1 MLRATP
7 SSSTGR
13 EVFEDCSGGNSRP
26 SRPFGRGG
34 RYLPSVDGAA
44 IFFPTFQLDAGVHD
58 YWAEV
63 PIAAGVFVFNRCASL
78 PGRATKETVDQMER
92 VGRDLRDAIVQ
103 ITQLQP
109 RVTINN
115 RVYFE
120 QTSPIAE
127 LALISQTI
135 EVEHEFLHTWA
146 GSTKR
151 LRLHGTYTAKAG
163 FDLRKEFSVTVTPE
177 ATIVRLPHAQILGV
191 EQNAIELLAYENGF
205 WNPISGAD
213 VQTELASL
221 AKLARDRAAARNL
234 AGRSRRVVPDTIEST
249 YWRYP
254 ASAGDFLPN
263 AEVRLMRLSGGA
275 VAR

>member
-1 MLRATP
+1 LRGTP

-13 EVFEDCSGGNSRP
+13 EVFQDCSGGNSRP

-34 RYLPSVDGAA
+34 RYFLLLTVPPSFSRHFNWTLAFTIIGLS
-44 IFFPTFQLDAGVHD
+44 T
-58 YWAEV
+58 
-63 PIAAGVFVFNRCASL
+63 IAAGVFVFNRCASL
-78 PGRATKETVDQMER
+78 PGRTTKETVDQMER

-177 ATIVRLPHAQILGV
+177 TIIVRLPHAQILGV

-234 AGRSRRVVPDTIEST
+234 AAEAEESFRTQLKARIGDTLPVQVIFYQTPRSD
-249 YWRYP
+249 
-254 ASAGDFLPN
+254 
-263 AEVRLMRLSGGA
+263 
-275 VAR
+275 

>member
-1 MLRATP
+1 MTVPP
-7 SSSTGR
+7 SFSRHLNWTLAFTIIGLST
-13 EVFEDCSGGNSRP
+13 
-26 SRPFGRGG
+26 
-34 RYLPSVDGAA
+34 
-44 IFFPTFQLDAGVHD
+44 
-58 YWAEV
+58 
-63 PIAAGVFVFNRCASL
+63 IAAGVFVFNRCASL

-103 ITQLQP
+103 IAQLQP

-115 RVYFE
+115 RIYFE

-127 LALISQTI
+127 LALVSQKL

-191 EQNAIELLAYENGF
+191 EQNAVELLAYENGF

-213 VQTELASL
+213 VQAELATL
-221 AKLARDRAAARNL
+221 GELARDRAGARNL
-234 AGRSRRVVPDTIEST
+234 PAEAEESFRTQLKGRI
-249 YWRYP
+249 
-254 ASAGDFLPN
+254 GN
-263 AEVRLMRLSGGA
+263 APPVQVIFYQAPRSE
-275 VAR
+275 

>member
-1 MLRATP
+1 MTVPP
-7 SSSTGR
+7 SFSRYFNWTLAFTIIGLST
-13 EVFEDCSGGNSRP
+13 
-26 SRPFGRGG
+26 
-34 RYLPSVDGAA
+34 
-44 IFFPTFQLDAGVHD
+44 
-58 YWAEV
+58 
-63 PIAAGVFVFNRCASL
+63 IAAGVFVFNRCASL
-78 PGRATKETVDQMER
+78 PGRTTKEAVDQMER

-109 RVTINN
+109 RVTIND

-127 LALISQTI
+127 LALIFQKI

-163 FDLRKEFSVTVTPE
+163 FDLRKEFSVTVRPE
-177 ATIVRLPHAQILGV
+177 TIIVRLPQAQILGV

-213 VQTELASL
+213 VQAEVASL
-221 AKLARDRAAARNL
+221 AKLARARAAARNL
-234 AGRSRRVVPDTIEST
+234 AAEAEESFRTQLKARIGNTPPVQVIFYQTPRSE
-249 YWRYP
+249 
-254 ASAGDFLPN
+254 
-263 AEVRLMRLSGGA
+263 
-275 VAR
+275 

>member
-1 MLRATP
+1 
-7 SSSTGR
+7 
-13 EVFEDCSGGNSRP
+13 
-26 SRPFGRGG
+26 
-34 RYLPSVDGAA
+34 
-44 IFFPTFQLDAGVHD
+44 
-58 YWAEV
+58 
-63 PIAAGVFVFNRCASL
+63 
-78 PGRATKETVDQMER
+78 MER

-109 RVTINN
+109 RVTVNN

-127 LALISQTI
+127 LALISQKL

-163 FDLRKEFSVTVTPE
+163 FDLRQEFSVTVTPE

-191 EQNAIELLAYENGF
+191 EQNVVELLAYENGF

-213 VQTELASL
+213 VQAELATL
-221 AKLARDRAAARNL
+221 GKLARDRAAAQNL
-234 AGRSRRVVPDTIEST
+234 SAEAEESFRTQLKGRIGDTPPVQVIF
-249 YWRYP
+249 YP
-254 ASAGDFLPN
+254 APRSD
-263 AEVRLMRLSGGA
+263 
-275 VAR
+275 

>member
-1 MLRATP
+1 MTAPP
-7 SSSTGR
+7 S
-13 EVFEDCSGGNSRP
+13 FSRHFNWTLAFTIIGL
-26 SRPFGRGG
+26 S
-34 RYLPSVDGAA
+34 A
-44 IFFPTFQLDAGVHD
+44 
-58 YWAEV
+58 
-63 PIAAGVFVFNRCASL
+63 IAAGVFVFNRCASL
-78 PGRATKETVDQMER
+78 PGRTTKETVDQMER

-109 RVTINN
+109 RVTVNN

-127 LALISQTI
+127 LALISQKL

-163 FDLRKEFSVTVTPE
+163 FDLRQEFSVTVTPK

-191 EQNAIELLAYENGF
+191 EQNVVELLAYENGF

-213 VQTELASL
+213 VQAELATL
-221 AKLARDRAAARNL
+221 GKLARDRAAAQNL
-234 AGRSRRVVPDTIEST
+234 SAEAEESFRTQLKGRIGDTPPVQVIF
-249 YWRYP
+249 Y
-254 ASAGDFLPN
+254 LPP
-263 AEVRLMRLSGGA
+263 RSD
-275 VAR
+275 

>member
-1 MLRATP
+1 MTAPPSFSRELNLTP
-7 SSSTGR
+7 ALTITGL
-13 EVFEDCSGGNSRP
+13 SM
-26 SRPFGRGG
+26 
-34 RYLPSVDGAA
+34 
-44 IFFPTFQLDAGVHD
+44 
-58 YWAEV
+58 
-63 PIAAGVFVFNRCASL
+63 IAARVFVLNRCISL
-78 PGRATKETVDQMER
+78 PGRTTKETVDQMER

-120 QTSPIAE
+120 QNSPIAE

-177 ATIVRLPHAQILGV
+177 KTIVRLPHAQILGL

-221 AKLARDRAAARNL
+221 AKLAQDRAAARNL
-234 AGRSRRVVPDTIEST
+234 AAEAEESFQTQLKARIGDTPPAQVIFYQTPRSD
-249 YWRYP
+249 
-254 ASAGDFLPN
+254 
-263 AEVRLMRLSGGA
+263 
-275 VAR
+275 

>member
-1 MLRATP
+1 MTAPP
-7 SSSTGR
+7 SFFR
-13 EVFEDCSGGNSRP
+13 
-26 SRPFGRGG
+26 
-34 RYLPSVDGAA
+34 RYNWPLAFTILGLS
-44 IFFPTFQLDAGVHD
+44 I
-58 YWAEV
+58 
-63 PIAAGVFVFNRCASL
+63 IAAGIFVLNRCAAL
-78 PGRATKETVDQMER
+78 PGRATRETVDQMER

-109 RVTINN
+109 RITIND

-163 FDLRKEFSVTVTPE
+163 FDLRKEFSVTVTPK
-177 ATIVRLPHAQILGV
+177 ATIVRLPHAQILGL

-221 AKLARDRAAARNL
+221 AKLGRDRAAARNL
-234 AGRSRRVVPDTIEST
+234 AAEAEESFRTQLKARIGDTPPVQVIFYQTPRSD
-249 YWRYP
+249 
-254 ASAGDFLPN
+254 
-263 AEVRLMRLSGGA
+263 
-275 VAR
+275 

>member
-1 MLRATP
+1 MTAPP
-7 SSSTGR
+7 S
-13 EVFEDCSGGNSRP
+13 FSRHFNWALAFTIIGL
-26 SRPFGRGG
+26 SAI
-34 RYLPSVDGAA
+34 GAA
-44 IFFPTFQLDAGVHD
+44 
-58 YWAEV
+58 
-63 PIAAGVFVFNRCASL
+63 VFVFNRCAAL
-78 PGRATKETVDQMER
+78 PGRTTKETVDQMER

-109 RVTINN
+109 RVVIKN

-127 LALISQTI
+127 LALVSQKL

-177 ATIVRLPHAQILGV
+177 TTIVRLPHAQILGV
-191 EQNAIELLAYENGF
+191 EQNAVELLAYENGF

-213 VQTELASL
+213 VQEELL
-221 AKLARDRAAARNL
+221 TLGKLARDRADARNISAEAEESFRTQL
-234 AGRSRRVVPDTIEST
+234 KARIGNMPPVQVIFYAAPRSD
-249 YWRYP
+249 
-254 ASAGDFLPN
+254 
-263 AEVRLMRLSGGA
+263 
-275 VAR
+275 

>member
-1 MLRATP
+1 MTAPP
-7 SSSTGR
+7 S
-13 EVFEDCSGGNSRP
+13 P
-26 SRPFGRGG
+26 SRHFNWPLAFTILG
-34 RYLPSVDGAA
+34 LSVTAA
-44 IFFPTFQLDAGVHD
+44 SIFIL
-58 YWAEV
+58 
-63 PIAAGVFVFNRCASL
+63 NRCAAL

-103 ITQLQP
+103 IVQLQP

-127 LALISQTI
+127 LALISQKL

-163 FDLRKEFSVTVTPE
+163 FDLRQEFSVTVTQV
-177 ATIVRLPHAQILGV
+177 ATTVRLPHAEILGV
-191 EQNAIELLAYENGF
+191 EQNNVELLAYENGL

-213 VQTELASL
+213 VQAEWITL
-221 AKLARDRAAARNL
+221 AKLARERAAARNL
-234 AGRSRRVVPDTIEST
+234 PAQAEESFRTQLKGRIG
-249 YWRYP
+249 
-254 ASAGDFLPN
+254 SAPPLQIIFYHSPKS
-263 AEVRLMRLSGGA
+263 E
-275 VAR
+275 